1 MEKNHIAFLKQLEG
15 LVSEDERY
23 EMLKNYT
30 LSLSL
35 SELLDWNNVLFAQ
48 SDEWID
54 KILERGFSEM
64 EKKRL
69 GQHFLPFEQLE
80 LQIKNGIK
88 KAA

>member
-1 MEKNHIAFLKQLEG
+1 MEKNHIAFLKQLQSV
-15 LVSEDERY
+15 LSEKVRY

-35 SELLDWNNVLFAQ
+35 AELLEWNKVLFAQ

-54 KILERGFSEM
+54 KILERGFSEV

-69 GQHFLPFEQLE
+69 GQQFIPIEQLE
-80 LQIKNGIK
+80 KQLKNDVK